1 MKNKTQNIVICVLI
15 FVIILL
21 GIYVFL
27 ITTRID
33 SSGSN
38 WKICV
43 PNSDTAVDIAQLICR
58 SYTGM
63 DVEDE
68 AFIPEYDTEK
78 DVWKVRLKSE
88 RDFDSTYSSWFER
101 EHAIYI
107 EGGDATVLKAS
118 INTRAIEEYY
128 ETKVLYEP

>member
-1 MKNKTQNIVICVLI
+1 MKNKTQNIVICVLT
-15 FVIILL
+15 FVTIVL

-27 ITTRID
+27 ITVRM
-33 SSGSN
+33 SNEGSN

-43 PNSDTAVDIAQLICR
+43 PNADTAVNIAQLVCK

-63 DVEDE
+63 DVELE
-68 AFIPEYDTEK
+68 AFIPEYDAET
-78 DVWKVRLKSE
+78 DIWKVRIKSR
-88 RDFDSTYSSWFER
+88 RDFDSTYSSWFDQ

-118 INTRAIEEYY
+118 INTSAVEKYY
-128 ETKVLYEP
+128 KIKDLYE